1 MYDGKRSWFEV
12 IKITSES
19 VANLF
24 QTDFASTLENK
35 IVVDWFDWAV
45 AKRCEKETAT
55 SSWNWFEVQLFSHS
69 YLHLGPERFLFA
81 LKNGINFDDPR
92 NKVLEWDDKTIQKNT
107 ETLRKLFPM
116 KWAETKRQIVKANMW
131 DPNNF
136 GEMVV
141 NRHSVLEHALRIDVL
156 DYALNFCPGL
166 DNEK

>member
-1 MYDGKRSWFEV
+1 
-12 IKITSES
+12 
-19 VANLF
+19 
-24 QTDFASTLENK
+24 
-35 IVVDWFDWAV
+35 
-45 AKRCEKETAT
+45 
-55 SSWNWFEVQLFSHS
+55 
-69 YLHLGPERFLFA
+69 
-81 LKNGINFDDPR
+81 
-92 NKVLEWDDKTIQKNT
+92 
-107 ETLRKLFPM
+107 M

>member
-92 NKVLEWDDKTIQKNT
+92 NKVLEWDDKTIQKIP
-107 ETLRKLFPM
+107 R
-116 KWAETKRQIVKANMW
+116 R
-131 DPNNF
+131 F
-136 GEMVV
+136 G
-141 NRHSVLEHALRIDVL
+141 S
-156 DYALNFCPGL
+156 FSQ
-166 DNEK
+166 